1 MKQQSAKIV
10 SFSAFVFMTA
20 SVAFAASQPKIHA
33 VSKSDVQ
40 RPVGAPQTVE
50 FGKGSGRAWK
60 PVNTPGNTL
69 HLQGAVQS
77 LAQDEKSSGFT
88 PSFRDSAF
96 RK

>member
-1 MKQQSAKIV
+1 MKQQSAKIL

-20 SVAFAASQPKIHA
+20 SVAFAAGQPKIHA
-33 VSKSDVQ
+33 VSKSDMQ
-40 RPVGAPQTVE
+40 RPVGAPQTVD

-60 PVNTPGNTL
+60 PVSTPENTL
-69 HLQGAVQS
+69 RLQGAIRS

-88 PSFRDSAF
+88 RSFRDSAF